1 MKVLVVIDAQNDF
14 IDGALG
20 SKEAQAAVP
29 HIAERIAK
37 KDFDLLVFTQDTHSE
52 NYMQT
57 REGAKLPVPH
67 CLRGSDGWKVSP
79 VLLEAA
85 EGIKDVR
92 FIAKPT
98 FGSFDLCNLLVSLV
112 ADNRRTAPA
121 GYIRGGAP
129 NNAAAGL
136 PNSTSPK
143 VEVEFCGFCTDIC
156 VVSNVLICK
165 AALYEDADIRVNAA
179 CCAGVT
185 PAKHQAALETMASCQ
200 IEII

>member
-98 FGSFDLCNLLVSLV
+98 FGSFELRDLLL
-112 ADNRRTAPA
+112 
-121 GYIRGGAP
+121 
-129 NNAAAGL
+129 GL
-136 PNSTSPK
+136 PKPL
-143 VEVEFCGFCTDIC
+143 EVEFCGFCTDIC
-156 VVSNVLICK
+156 VVSNVLISK

-200 IEII
+200 IGII